1 MQDSD
6 EIQKRRNE
14 NLIDYKVRKL
24 EKICDKQEDRI
35 RVLEDF
41 KLESQVTHR
50 NLVKW
55 ITIAATSLSAG
66 ISLLLHILFK

>member
-6 EIQKRRNE
+6 EIQQRRNE
-14 NLIDYKVRKL
+14 NLVDYKLRKL
-24 EKICDKQEDRI
+24 EKICADQERKI
-35 RVLEDF
+35 RLLEDF

>member
-14 NLIDYKVRKL
+14 NLIDYKVRKF